1 MARHR
6 TRTGSTVSR
15 PPAEESL
22 FIEGP
27 AGKLETRLRL
37 LPSGTAARGAAA
49 LFHPHPLYG
58 GTFDNKVLYRLA
70 LRLSVDAGY
79 PSLRI
84 NFRGAG
90 NSEGVHDEGRGELDD
105 ARTAIDAAADR
116 FPGQPLTVIGYS
128 FGAIVGLH
136 AALDDDRVDRLVAV
150 GLPLAPPWD
159 AGFLAGTDKP
169 RQFVQGQLDEFGDE
183 GTLRRFAESL
193 TGPVAVDIISR
204 ASHLFPGQEDEAVDA
219 VVRALVEDQGS

>member
-1 MARHR
+1 MQL
-6 TRTGSTVSR
+6 
-15 PPAEESL
+15 PAEETVFL
-22 FIEGP
+22 EGP
-27 AGKLETRLRL
+27 TGRLEGKVRL
-37 LPSGTAARGAAA
+37 LPAGVPARGAAV

-70 LRLSVDAGY
+70 RRLAADARH

-90 NSEGVHDEGRGELDD
+90 RSEGVHDDGRGELED
-105 ARTAIDAAADR
+105 ARTALDAAAAR

-136 AALDDDRVDRLVAV
+136 AALADRRVQQLVAI

-159 AGFLAGTDKP
+159 AGFLSNTGVP
-169 RQFVQGQLDEFGDE
+169 RHFVQGELDEFGDAPA
-183 GTLRRFAESL
+183 LRRFAETL
-193 TGPVAVDIISR
+193 TGPISIDIIPG

-219 VVRALVEDQGS
+219 VVRGLSTDRSA